1 MAVAVASGCRSAF
14 RYRARLAQAPLMSGG
29 MSAEELQEAPTQW
42 MNQAGI
48 AGLTLKPRAVRE
60 MNNAIPISAAGRHG
74 TNILPPGRSAINQWT
89 GGRMTPAL
97 T

>member
-29 MSAEELQEAPTQW
+29 LSPEELLEAPTQR

-48 AGLTLKPRAVRE
+48 AGWTLNPNAVRE
-60 MNNAIPISAAGRHG
+60 MSNAIPMSAAGRQG
-74 TNILPPGRSAINQWT
+74 TNILPPGRSAINQCT
-89 GGRMTPAL
+89 GGLITPAF